1 MFKRTA
7 LSAIA
12 LSAAVLVASSTASF
26 AQYTGPSSSA
36 PAVTAPAPLTSIG
49 AVLKDGKDDQKVTL
63 TGTLK
68 EKVGNEKYTFTDGKD
83 EIRVEIDTE
92 DFPSQKVDDKIN
104 IEITGEVEKDYL
116 QTPEIDVDTVKI
128 VK

>member
-1 MFKRTA
+1 MFKRTY
-7 LSAIA
+7 LSAMT
-12 LSAAVLVASSTASF
+12 LSAAVLVASSTPSF

-36 PAVTAPAPLTSIG
+36 PHTPAAAPLTTISD
-49 AVLKDGKDDQKVTL
+49 VVKDGKDDQKVTL

-83 EIRVEIDTE
+83 EIRVEIDSE
-92 DFPSQKVDDKIN
+92 DFPTGTVNDKTKV
-104 IEITGEVEKDYL
+104 EITGEVEKDYL
-116 QTPEIDVDTVKI
+116 QTPEIDADTVKI

>member
-1 MFKRTA
+1 MFKRSH
-7 LSAIA
+7 LSALAVTAALIA
-12 LSAAVLVASSTASF
+12 PSASAF

-36 PAVTAPAPLTSIG
+36 PAAPTASPLTSI
-49 AVLKDGKDDQKVTL
+49 ADVLKNGKDDQKVTL

-92 DFPSQKVDDKIN
+92 DFPTQKIDDKTKV
-104 IEITGEVEKDYL
+104 EITGEFEKDFL
-116 QTPEIDVDTVKI
+116 ETPEIDVDTVKT
-128 VK
+128 VQ